1 MLAIERREQIL
12 ELLRQ
17 HKRVLVGELS
27 RRYHV
32 SEETI
37 RRDLERLEREGYA
50 TKTYG
55 GAVFREEPQSESPF
69 SVREKTNVR
78 EKQTIA
84 ALVAGLLRDGERVM
98 LDESSTSVFVSRQMA
113 DKRNMTLIT
122 NSLEVMLSLSGVDGW
137 NILSTGGSLKGNSLA
152 LVGNQA
158 ENMIRTY
165 HVNTAIISCKG
176 LDEAY
181 GLSDA
186 GDDSAQIKRAMIDA
200 ADRVILAVDH
210 SKFDHISFVKL
221 CGLQK
226 IDLVV
231 TDRAPSET
239 WKALFQEAGVECL
252 YPAEEGGM

>member
-17 HKRVLVGELS
+17 QKRVLVGELS
-27 RRYHV
+27 RQYNV

-37 RRDLERLEREGYA
+37 RRDLERLEHEGYA

-55 GAVFREEPQSESPF
+55 GAVFREESQNESPF

-78 EKQTIA
+78 EKQAIA
-84 ALVAGLLRDGERVM
+84 ALVAELLQDGERIM
-98 LDESSTSVFVSRQMA
+98 LDESSTSVFVARQIA
-113 DKRNMTLIT
+113 AKRNMTLIT
-122 NSLEVMLSLSGVDGW
+122 NSLEVMLSLSVGAGW
-137 NILSTGGSLKGNSLA
+137 NILSTGGSLKANSLA

-158 ENMIRTY
+158 ENMIRSY
-165 HVNTAIISCKG
+165 HVNSSIISCKG
-176 LDEAY
+176 LDEGY

-186 GDDSAQIKRAMIDA
+186 GDDSAQIKRAMIEA

-210 SKFDHISFVKL
+210 SKFNHISFVKL
-221 CGLQK
+221 CDLQK

-231 TDRAPSET
+231 TDREPGPAWQE
-239 WKALFQEAGVECL
+239 LFREAGVDCL
-252 YPAEEGGM
+252 YPTF

>member
-12 ELLRQ
+12 ELLREQ
-17 HKRVLVGELS
+17 KRVLVGELS
-27 RRYHV
+27 RQYSV

-55 GAVFREEPQSESPF
+55 GAVFREEAQNEPPF

-78 EKQTIA
+78 EKQSIA
-84 ALVAGLLRDGERVM
+84 ALVADLLRDGERIM
-98 LDESSTSVFVSRQMA
+98 LDESSTSVFIARQIA
-113 DKRNMTLIT
+113 AKRNLTLIT
-122 NSLEVMLSLSGVDGW
+122 NSLEVMLSLSSSTGW
-137 NILSTGGSLKGNSLA
+137 NILSTGGSLKANSLA

-176 LDEAY
+176 LDEGY

-221 CGLQK
+221 CDLQK
-226 IDLVV
+226 IDLLV
-231 TDRAPSET
+231 TDREPGPMWQE
-239 WKALFQEAGVECL
+239 LFREAGVECL
-252 YPAEEGGM
+252 FPAL